1 MAMCVKQ
8 TSLAITLCKSY
19 QILDTCS
26 SGKVKI
32 FDDNGHV
39 VWVSADCFR
48 M

>member
-8 TSLAITLCKSY
+8 SALAITLCKSY

-32 FDDNGHV
+32 LDDNGNC
-39 VWVSADCFR
+39 VWASEDCFR
-48 M
+48 L